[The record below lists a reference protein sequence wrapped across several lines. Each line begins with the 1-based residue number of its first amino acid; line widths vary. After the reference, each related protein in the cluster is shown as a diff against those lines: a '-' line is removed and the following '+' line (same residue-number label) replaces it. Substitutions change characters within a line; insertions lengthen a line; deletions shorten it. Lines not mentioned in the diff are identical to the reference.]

1 MELEYKLQYETFDDV
16 PDKFKES
23 FVEFKDGEQTL
34 FLHKEFAETK
44 KELYRTKGD
53 LTHTKRQQQS
63 AAEQV
68 QKYEEAER
76 LRNEELERA
85 KIEKME
91 LSGQHKEIVEH
102 QRARFEQERADLA
115 AKLQALEDS
124 VKSEKKAAI
133 VSKLSS
139 VGTSETIP
147 ILERL
152 ISLDLDFGE
161 DGNLIV
167 IENGKASSTS
177 VDEYAAKLKFLYPQ
191 LVSES
196 HGKGGQ
202 SKGAGSGCGGMK
214 KPSDMSTAERLE
226 FKQRDPIGFKQAF
239 NL

>member
-1 MELEYKLQYETFDDV
+1 MKLQYETLDDV
-16 PDKFKES
+16 PAELKES
-23 FVEFKDGEQTL
+23 FVEFKEGDQTL
-34 FLHKEFAETK
+34 FLHKDLAETK
-44 KELYRTKGD
+44 KEFYRTKGD
-53 LTHTKRQQQS
+53 LTQTQRQQQ
-63 AAEQV
+63 AALERLQ
-68 QKYEEAER
+68 QLEDAER

-85 KIEKME
+85 KLEKME
-91 LSGQHKEIVEH
+91 TSGQHKEILEH
-102 QRARFEQERADLA
+102 QKAKFEQEKADLA

-139 VGTSETIP
+139 VGTSETRP

-191 LVSES
+191 LVGES